1 LEETAVAGNVRHA
14 QPDDRDNQNAL
25 FASAVA
31 GEEGRA
37 DAVHTPPAQHSTRD
51 DERVLIL
58 APGGRNAVLIDDT
71 LRRSGFLTETCEDF
85 ESLCRGVTERPAGA
99 AILCEEALDRERLD
113 QLVDT
118 LNEQPPWSEIPLLV
132 LTRPGKTSRGSLL
145 VADALSPRGNA
156 TLIER
161 PLRVLTLLS
170 AVRSALR
177 ARRRQYEV
185 RDLLQREHAAR
196 AQAEAANKAKDQFLA
211 ALSHELRTPLNPVL
225 MTVTALQHDPTL
237 PPSLREDLD
246 VIRRNVELESNLI
259 DDLLDLT
266 RITRGKLELH
276 HEAVDLHAVLAHA
289 VKTCTGEDTARKRL
303 TIRLE
308 PSAEK
313 HYVWGDTARLSQ
325 IFWNLIKNAIKFTPA
340 GGAITVRTENEP
352 AGTRI
357 TDDGSAASPM
367 VRVEVVDTGIGIE
380 PDAAARIFDAFEQEN
395 RGITRRFGG
404 LGLGLAICK
413 ALVQMH
419 HGSIAVRSQG
429 KGAGSTF
436 TVRLSTVALP
446 AVSLH
451 RTPSERVAAAR
462 GRSGGEL
469 RILLVEDH
477 EATAGVMVRLLEA
490 MGYSVTVAPNIE
502 LAKRLAETIPFG
514 LLLSDIGL
522 PDGTG
527 HDLLRHIRLRHGNL
541 PAIAVSGYGMEEDV
555 RQSSEAGFAE
565 HLVKPVDLAK
575 LRGAIGRVLGADQTA
590 SAASPPLA

>member
-1 LEETAVAGNVRHA
+1 VNR
-14 QPDDRDNQNAL
+14 
-25 FASAVA
+25 
-31 GEEGRA
+31 
-37 DAVHTPPAQHSTRD
+37 PARD

-58 APGGRNAVLIDDT
+58 AGGGRNAGLIDET
-71 LRRSGFLTETCEDF
+71 LRRSGFLTEICDEF
-85 ESLCRGVTERPAGA
+85 ENLCHGLARRPAGA
-99 AILCEEALDRERLD
+99 AIVCEEALDRQRLT
-113 QLVDT
+113 QLVDA
-118 LNEQPPWSEIPLLV
+118 LNDQPPWSEIPLLV
-132 LTRPGKTSRGSLL
+132 LTRPGKTSRASLL
-145 VADALSPRGNA
+145 VAEALSPRGNA

-185 RDLLQREHAAR
+185 RDLLASEHAAR

-289 VKTCTGEDTARKRL
+289 VNTCTGDETARKRL
-303 TIRLE
+303 PIQLE
-308 PSAEK
+308 PAAEK

-340 GGAITVRTENEP
+340 GGTITVRTVNEP
-352 AGTRI
+352 GGEGI
-357 TDDGSAASPM
+357 VEDGAVPPAM
-367 VRVEVVDTGIGIE
+367 VRVDVVDTGIGIE

-419 HGSIAVRSQG
+419 HGTIAVLSEG

-436 TVRLSTVALP
+436 TVRLSTGGIP
-446 AVSLH
+446 AAPEIT
-451 RTPSERVAAAR
+451 TPKHPEAAR
-462 GRSGGEL
+462 GRSGEL

-477 EATAGVMVRLLEA
+477 EATAGVMGRLLEA

-502 LAKRLAETIPFG
+502 LAKRLAETIPFE

-527 HDLLRHIRLRHGNL
+527 HDLLRHIRVRRGNL

-575 LRGAIGRVLGADQTA
+575 LRGAIGRVLGASQTA
-590 SAASPPLA
+590 SSPSPSPSA